1 MKGNNFMEN
10 REALKHNETGWNAVA
25 DQYFGVTSLP
35 TYGPYSPTEEELN
48 LLGDIS
54 GKKVLEIGC
63 GSGHSLCYMGNK
75 GASELWGLDI
85 SSEQIKTAKDFLKGN
100 GYEPNLFVS
109 PMEENPGIPLKH
121 FDIVYSIYALG
132 WTVDIEKT
140 INLVSSYLK
149 RGGIFVFSWDHPF
162 MQCVSAKDDQIT
174 VERSYHD
181 ESFLHM
187 KIRKK
192 QPMVLR
198 NWKMS
203 SYINALASCGMKV
216 EQLHE
221 DIKSDIKENGY
232 EFSEKYY
239 SAYKANLMPLS
250 FIVKAVKL

>member
-1 MKGNNFMEN
+1 
-10 REALKHNETGWNAVA
+10 
-25 DQYFGVTSLP
+25 
-35 TYGPYSPTEEELN
+35 
-48 LLGDIS
+48 
-54 GKKVLEIGC
+54 
-63 GSGHSLCYMGNK
+63 MGNK

-149 RGGIFVFSWDHPF
+149 RG
-162 MQCVSAKDDQIT
+162 
-174 VERSYHD
+174 
-181 ESFLHM
+181 
-187 KIRKK
+187 IRKK
-192 QPMVLR
+192 QPMVLH

-203 SYINALASCGMKV
+203 SYINVLASCGMKV

-221 DIKSDIKENGY
+221 DIKSDIKENGD